1 MKSNTLT
8 DSQLVDCL
16 KFVMEQARYIEA
28 RDLCEYI
35 LQRLQ
40 PDHEAY
46 YAVRLTMLEIY
57 LNLHDQE
64 NFIEAYTLYK
74 EEIKRSEK
82 QEDCMRLALFA
93 GHYHTYMTGELD
105 RALSYYQ
112 KTASL
117 AFQHRFPRILSTAI
131 TGVAFIMHEQKVPYA
146 QILELLKYN
155 LASIQE
161 VQDNDSLAYIDA
173 HLMYCRTLVCLKDYN
188 AAKGKVKELL
198 ALNVPPFIR
207 LKLHLQLALCEYEER
222 EYEKALQTCQ
232 EILAILKDNEEL
244 GESLSI
250 YHEIY
255 ELMMRAAKALDC
267 PVSEMYERHCRE
279 IRDKQEDQL
288 QLKMASLPDF
298 NASLPNY
305 EPNESFFRKINR
317 TSGTFFVLKTQDVQ
331 PVLSSIAKHHHFIW
345 TTMIN
350 SYGFYLYAELSEEE
364 LAGLL
369 GPFVAEGCYACCTF
383 KPDTITPK
391 ECSHQMQALLY
402 HREMLASEALYL

>member
-1 MKSNTLT
+1 MESNTLT

-16 KFVMEQARYIEA
+16 KFVMGQTRYIEA

-40 PDHEAY
+40 PGHKDYH
-46 YAVRLTMLEIY
+46 AVRLMMLEIY

-64 NFIEAYTLYK
+64 NFVEAYTLYK
-74 EEIKRSEK
+74 EEIKRSETP
-82 QEDCMRLALFA
+82 ENCMKLALFA
-93 GHYHTYMTGELD
+93 GQYHTYMSGEME

-112 KTASL
+112 KAAGL
-117 AFQHRFPRILSTAI
+117 AFQHRFPRILSAAI
-131 TGVAFIMHEQKVPYA
+131 TGVAHVMHEQRVPHA

-161 VQDNDSLAYIDA
+161 MPDNDLLAYMDA
-173 HLMYCRTLVCLKDYN
+173 HLIYCRTLVSLKKYD
-188 AAKGKVKELL
+188 AAKSKVEELL
-198 ALNVPPFIR
+198 LLDVPPFMR
-207 LKLHLQLALCEYEER
+207 LKLHLQLALSQYGEGA
-222 EYEKALQTCQ
+222 YEKALQTCQ
-232 EILAILKDNEEL
+232 EILSILKDDEEL
-244 GESLSI
+244 GEIPSL

-255 ELMMRAAKALDC
+255 ELMLRSAKALEC
-267 PVSEMYERHCRE
+267 PDYETYEQHYQE
-279 IRDKQEDQL
+279 IRNKWEGQL
-288 QLKMASLPDF
+288 QLKMAGLLDFNISLPD
-298 NASLPNY
+298 Y

-331 PVLSSIAKHHHFIW
+331 PVLSSISKHHCFIW

-350 SYGFYLYAELSEEE
+350 SYGFYVYTELSEKE

-369 GPFVAEGCYACCTF
+369 GPLVGEGCYACCKF
-383 KPDTITPK
+383 QPDTITPK

-402 HREMLASEALYL
+402 HQEMQASEALYM